1 MKPLVFHFFTF
12 FTYSPFEL
20 LEDLSVMQHCV
31 FFLSIDNSPS
41 TQINKV
47 VSHPTLPL
55 TVTAHEDR
63 HIRFFDNNT
72 GKKIKRQTV
81 SWLAVCVWLTAYA
94 AAIFTLQSSSIFTQS
109 ITRYHTSD
117 NKMERLRREGPICFS
132 PVWLQT
138 ELDDTK
144 SYYQLIIKT
153 TISEK
158 KRIAKL
164 W

>member
-1 MKPLVFHFFTF
+1 MIGYLC
-12 FTYSPFEL
+12 L
-20 LEDLSVMQHCV
+20 
-31 FFLSIDNSPS
+31 ID
-41 TQINKV
+41 
-47 VSHPTLPL
+47 
-55 TVTAHEDR
+55 
-63 HIRFFDNNT
+63 
-72 GKKIKRQTV
+72 
-81 SWLAVCVWLTAYA
+81 AYA

-109 ITRYHTSD
+109 ITRNHTSD
-117 NKMERLRREGPICFS
+117 NKIERLRREGPICFS